1 MAFIAGTPCRLGK
14 RPWRPWLED
23 RGDHD
28 DDDYNEADD
37 GDRIEGEAR
46 KVPKTTIDEL
56 VTLES
61 SYERLF
67 FNRGN
72 CDGTEVLLITQKQL
86 HDCPPAG
93 YTSLARLSVDGNAQ
107 YKLQVLLH
115 TIESGELESTN
126 QFKELCGRIS
136 DYSKYK
142 FCPGFDYDVYM
153 SKYHEKIRYHPSKVQ
168 VTTHPFKRVQSS
180 KCAMWYNLPKN
191 ASAAD
196 KASLTV
202 LCGRCKRLRSELDRS
217 LLRCTGYSPRRKIKR
232 QQPSSNYP
240 LKFMSP
246 ASRKKRKSNTQQERN
261 KDKRAL
267 AKYQHM
273 EITLDDEQNDELVD
287 IMEKVE
293 NVGKDTLEE
302 IFLEADTCGAGNTLR
317 QIWEDDKRNTKDII
331 LDQQRNSKYA
341 CMLVLPP
348 TKFPLV
354 TYNYYVH
361 AATGKRGN
369 RWNLATIRLGM
380 HANV

>member
-1 MAFIAGTPCRLGK
+1 MGAEVVRARGQVELRARKRLAAGTVMAFIAGTPCRLGK

-23 RGDHD
+23 RD
-28 DDDYNEADD
+28 DDINEADEE
-37 GDRIEGEAR
+37 DRRLEGQAR

-56 VTLES
+56 LTLEP

-72 CDGTEVLLITQKQL
+72 CEGTDVLLVTQKQL

-115 TIESGELESTN
+115 TIESGELESTD

-142 FCPGFDYDVYM
+142 FCPGFDYDAYM
-153 SKYHEKIRYHPSKVQ
+153 SKYHKKIRYHPSKVQ

-180 KCAMWYNLPKN
+180 KCTMWYKLPKN

-202 LCGRCKRLRSELDRS
+202 LCGECKRLRSELDRS
-217 LLRCTGYSPRRKIKR
+217 LQRCVGYSPRRKVKR

-246 ASRKKRKSNTQQERN
+246 ASHKKRKSNTQQERN

-267 AKYQHM
+267 AKYRHM
-273 EITLDDEQNDELVD
+273 EVTLDDEQNDELVD

-293 NVGKDTLEE
+293 TVGKDTLEE
-302 IFLEADTCGAGNTLR
+302 IFSEAETSTYGAGNTLR
-317 QIWEDDKRNTKDII
+317 RIWKDDKRNTNKDII
-331 LDQQRNSKYA
+331 LDQQRNSKHVY
-341 CMLVLPP
+341 L
-348 TKFPLV
+348 
-354 TYNYYVH
+354 
-361 AATGKRGN
+361 
-369 RWNLATIRLGM
+369 
-380 HANV
+380 